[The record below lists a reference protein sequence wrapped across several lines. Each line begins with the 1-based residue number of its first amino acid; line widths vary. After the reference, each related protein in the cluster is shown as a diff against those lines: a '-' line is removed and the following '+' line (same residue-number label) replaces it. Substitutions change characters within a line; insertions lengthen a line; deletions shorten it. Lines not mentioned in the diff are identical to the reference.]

1 MSSGILA
8 SSDFLFPGRFG
19 SHMGKTLGV
28 GPGLN
33 TAWQIMKVDVQE
45 KGGIVQVVLHKPSR
59 VTLRRWRGLL

>member
-1 MSSGILA
+1 
-8 SSDFLFPGRFG
+8 
-19 SHMGKTLGV
+19 MGKTLGV